1 MGPLRSLGSVIWPA
15 FLGAAGLEAVVFAMV
30 DPLQP
35 HLPAGIATEL
45 SPVAVYSIAF
55 FVFWAIVA
63 GACALTLMLERS
75 AAAVNAGAGSNPPDA
90 AGETGKALS
99 SSGR

>member
-1 MGPLRSLGSVIWPA
+1 MSWLLRSLGSVVWPA

-30 DPLQP
+30 DPQTP
-35 HLPAGIATEL
+35 HLPAGLGSEL
-45 SPVAVYSIAF
+45 SPLAVYSIAF
-55 FVFWAIVA
+55 FVFWVIVA

-75 AAAVNAGAGSNPPDA
+75 AAALNAEADEAPPDRI
-90 AGETGKALS
+90 S